1 MKNNYTQ
8 EAKQNCLGLVD
19 KGIDAIWDDINS
31 LPEDSEPDLWRKKLQ
46 NIAKEYTFSSRYSLM
61 RWLLGRVSETQL
73 VDKNDPE
80 KGYTVV
86 LDDGSIVRFDEID
99 IAHAISLSK
108 EELKNYETLLMSIAE
123 RQADAD
129 YEYDL
134 TIVQKALIVDQ
145 KKTTLLSREEAFI
158 LGHILQFSLEDMEWF
173 LLRVCDVEGGFRY
186 NSSNDLIEAYGFLT
200 QLSWKKVEQIKEQYI
215 SLYGSTKHKSI
226 DDKEDNWT
234 RGIEAS
240 LPMQVKLWPGDDRLN
255 SFIQWSGERSPYLD
269 CVSKTATVIYRNLAA
284 YSYNIAT
291 MEEWAPAEKD
301 YVKCIRELVSENEL
315 DEQALE
321 LLYDSGTISE
331 KKAKKLAGTILVE
344 NLNLSMS
351 EQTDKTKAFHVITML
366 TDGRMTVSGG
376 VNQSRTRVLDL
387 LMGRIEVEKS
397 DLLYLLWFNANLC
410 WFDSAEKIDSKQVG
424 ERALDFIYA
433 ADNCLD
439 AARLPE
445 FYPPH
450 IIEQSMLLSIV
461 YSFTG
466 PEKADPAEIYEMACS
481 SIIERRAKH
490 TNKKKK

>member
-1 MKNNYTQ
+1 
-8 EAKQNCLGLVD
+8 
-19 KGIDAIWDDINS
+19 
-31 LPEDSEPDLWRKKLQ
+31 
-46 NIAKEYTFSSRYSLM
+46 M
-61 RWLLGRVSETQL
+61 RWLLGRVSENQL
-73 VDKNDPE
+73 VDKNNPE

-86 LDDGSIVRFDEID
+86 LDDGSIVRFDKID
-99 IAHAISLSK
+99 ISHAISLSK
-108 EELKNYETLLMSIAE
+108 EELINYETLLMSIAE
-123 RQADAD
+123 RQTDAD
-129 YEYDL
+129 YEYDH
-134 TIVQKALIVDQ
+134 TIIQKALSVDQ
-145 KKTTLLSREEAFI
+145 TKTTLLSREEAFI
-158 LGHILQFSLEDMEWF
+158 LGHILRFSLEDMEWF

-186 NSSNDLIEAYGFLT
+186 NTSNDLIEAYGFLT

-215 SLYGSTKHKSI
+215 FLYGSTKHKSI

-240 LPMQVKLWPGDDRLN
+240 LPMQVKLWPGDDRLHR
-255 SFIQWSGERSPYLD
+255 FIQWIGERSPYLD

-284 YSYNIAT
+284 YTYNIAT
-291 MEEWAPAEKD
+291 MEEWAPTEKD
-301 YVKCIRELVSENEL
+301 YVKCIREIVSNNEV

-321 LLYDSGTISE
+321 LLYEGGTISE

-387 LMGRIEVEKS
+387 LMGRVEVEKT

-410 WFDSAEKIDSKQVG
+410 WFDSAEKIDARQVG

-433 ADNCLD
+433 ADNCLNT
-439 AARLPE
+439 ARLPG

-466 PEKADPAEIYEMACS
+466 PKKSDPAEIYEMACS